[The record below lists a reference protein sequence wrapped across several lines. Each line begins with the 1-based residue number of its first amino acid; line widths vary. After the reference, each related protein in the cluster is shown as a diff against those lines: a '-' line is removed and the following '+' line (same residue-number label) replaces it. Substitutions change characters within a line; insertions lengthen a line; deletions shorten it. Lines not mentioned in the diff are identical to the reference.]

1 MIAWM
6 SKDVDE
12 LWDKANSDGLFLVG
26 LICDIHPN
34 CKTLRGHVIIQ
45 LECVAYFTDFTYQL
59 DLGDCTGLSD
69 KEINDRFIRRFPNF
83 VKAYGDFNDCVFTIL
98 ESLQELSDKF
108 LATIG

>member
-1 MIAWM
+1 MISWM
-6 SKDVDE
+6 SEDVSS
-12 LWDKANSDGLFLVG
+12 LWDKANSDGLSLVG

-45 LECVAYFTDFTYQL
+45 LEIADDFTYQL

-83 VKAYGDFNDCVFTIL
+83 VKAYDDFDDCVFIIL